1 MRVLVVSPGFH
12 GYASSLG
19 RTLASLGHDA
29 RVHVYD
35 SPRTPVGR
43 LGMRQLHRAP
53 ESPLAQ
59 RARRDLTDRAMSA
72 LRLFRPDA
80 VLVVRG
86 DLLDERWWEALEA
99 GRARRVTWMYDE
111 LRRMSYG
118 PDLLGRIGAVA
129 TYSAHDAED
138 LKSRG
143 VDAHHVPLGF
153 DALEPVV
160 PRPVRG
166 ISLIGARYPSRE
178 AVLRRLASAD
188 LDVVAFGRDW
198 SRHPIDVIRTG
209 AYASPG
215 VPTRRELSRSQA
227 YGAMRDSAATLNLH
241 GDQDGFTMRTF
252 EAPGVG
258 AVEICD
264 RPEVDGLYEV
274 GSEVLA
280 YSSEDELVE
289 LCRRVVRDPRWA
301 DGIRA
306 RGRARTL
313 GEHTLAHRLR
323 RLEQLWG

>member
-1 MRVLVVSPGFH
+1 VLVVSPGFH

-35 SPRTPVGR
+35 SPRTPSGR
-43 LGMRQLHRAP
+43 FGIRLLHRAP
-53 ESPLAQ
+53 ERAPAR

-72 LRLFRPDA
+72 LRLYRPDA

-86 DLLDERWWEALEA
+86 DLLDERWWDALETS
-99 GRARRVTWMYDE
+99 RARRVTWMYDE
-111 LRRMSYG
+111 LRRMSYDSG
-118 PDLLGRIGAVA
+118 LLGRIGAVA
-129 TYSAHDAED
+129 TYSALDAEE

-143 VDAHHVPLGF
+143 VDAYHVPLGY
-153 DALEPVV
+153 DALEAVV
-160 PRPVRG
+160 PRQVRG

-178 AVLRRLASAD
+178 EVLRSLARAG

-198 SRHPIDVIRTG
+198 SRHPVDVIRTG
-209 AYASPG
+209 AYAGPG
-215 VPTRRELSRSQA
+215 VPARRELSRGAA

-258 AVEICD
+258 AVQICD

-280 YSSEDELVE
+280 YSTGDELVE
-289 LCRRVVRDPRWA
+289 LCRRAVRDPRWA

-313 GEHTLAHRLR
+313 AEHTLAHRLQ